1 MEARLKNVVGRS
13 GVTVNGI
20 ALHHSSDTLL
30 QVAGSSI
37 IVSSAGGHDR
47 FEGHLI
53 SQTKQQFTCV
63 AVTACGKYAATGET
77 GHQPAVR
84 LWQLRDEQGNFIGRL
99 IRSMQAHTVSVTI
112 VRFTP
117 DDSTLISIGCQHDA
131 QIITWDWR
139 NGHDLGVGKLMSPVN
154 ALTISF
160 DSSMC
165 VTVGSKSVK
174 YWFLPLASDGM
185 SKRTGLTSRSAIL
198 ADKRNVNFVD
208 ATFCDATNRMVA
220 VTSSGELLEFNGNK
234 KYVKCYSWKESGDF
248 KAICIAKIPE
258 GLLVG
263 CSDGLV
269 RLFCLIGE
277 DLDFL
282 ADLAPPTHLFQD
294 PSNVYESQQLQNHPE
309 DAIFP
314 EPRCLVASTS
324 NATFVVGYADRSL
337 IEFARENKSWSFR
350 RASLGHTG
358 SVNCI
363 EPFPSSSPCL
373 PAGTLITGG
382 ADGTVRFWNFSGE
395 SEDKKEIANILC
407 PSLLKVVYLDEN
419 PDLLID
425 KRNLE
430 SIGPSNEEPA
440 TSSSGVLCT
449 RVTHD
454 GRMMIAGTSA
464 GMLYLIDLS
473 FSDTPI
479 IDVINAHDNDVTSID
494 FSDHATTSSHD
505 QPMFLASGGRD
516 RFVHVFRRIPYS
528 SQFVHCA
535 VLDGHQSAIKS
546 IKFASNNGQLHL
558 YTAATD
564 RSLIIWKLNSFSDQ
578 HSEFTRVQQIS
589 VTSSIGDMTF
599 IKYVEMFVVGGHDRM
614 LRQFDINGKLVREVK
629 GTDDD
634 VAHSGKIQK
643 LAVDHSGSYAISV
656 CSDKYVYVVD
666 LRTGVCLAVL
676 CGFGAPPTDATF
688 SDDFKNV
695 IVTTSNGAI
704 FVWQL
709 AKNLTE
715 RMISAQVR
723 LMEEVTMRT
732 ATPDSLLGSGSE
744 TISSNSFTRPLGA
757 PEFSGSSASLYSD
770 DDDSTRF
777 SSSVRSSRT
786 KRALPNGGHLIGNS
800 SYARVGDSSFSPAV
814 QSAPAVERRTH
825 TNLFSHDQ
833 YETDISET
841 QSDFVSS
848 RRKHRV
854 FSDEDDQDSN
864 LGSGQY
870 LAAPIN
876 DPRRSASP
884 SLYSTPDHLR
894 EYQSSKSMMNLRD
907 VTGGG
912 VRVQTA
918 KELMMSH
925 IASQRNS
932 QSGSSS
938 HLSSTNTPTSGRM
951 KWENMA
957 QSSNNN
963 DWHPSSTVVVPDIH
977 HVSPVMATSMAP
989 PPQHQYGGGYR
1000 NDHHH
1005 APSYP
1010 MPDTTHPPPLAP
1022 RTTSRVLTAAPS
1034 QQALQQ
1040 IQANS
1045 PFRRKSMDR
1054 NSLSKKFLDNGGAQ
1068 PKTVWSP
1075 SALANSGAPRRSN
1088 SNLFAATNL
1097 EVPTT
1102 NLSRRH
1108 TDKQP
1113 QKLRFTTTVQTREI
1127 SLDHESDDDDVITS
1141 TTLHHRRG
1149 QYQRRPSTVTV
1160 DTRDA
1165 DVARRRV
1172 SNSRKS
1178 ERADDLNF
1186 ASSLRS
1192 RSQSPNK
1199 LALSQMINS
1208 RERDT
1213 PSSPS
1218 STTGSSIVGRNLQQR
1233 RRDSDVSYVRS
1244 ATRGRDEMRKS
1255 TDALNKLMAVRSKL
1269 HQSSE
1274 NLRKSTENLALLKNL
1289 EEASNYST
1297 PKSRTRSSSNLRNA
1311 EVLGNMESFGTFDAD
1326 SRMRS
1331 GSTSSLAQSRMMAR
1345 SIGNLNEGLAMEGS
1359 QNTPSQRLAN
1369 TIQMMRKASN
1379 PDLTAP
1385 EQFEDTGSPF
1395 AQRMARG
1402 AVQKKMERYRAKNKS
1417 GSGNV
1422 VGRNQTSEESDSN
1435 NSDMMP
1441 LSINK
1446 RALTAGNRSTT
1457 GSDFSPASSRGS
1469 SSLAMGSGPIGSGLP
1484 SSRRLYDQQRSGGL
1498 SASGTPRRTG
1508 NNYLVTKMSEQM
1520 NKSMEGPDLGSDES
1534 PRSSV
1539 NSHEWQNLMENSQDG
1554 TKNPLICHVQDCM
1567 EQLRIHVDKSLQAK
1581 KLVEDDTTLAIEQK
1595 KIVMCEIDRSIERL
1609 IEKLNPNQVTSKPSD
1624 RSNGNLSG
1632 NDYTPKG
1639 ANIYGILKEN
1649 LSSRQ

>member
-1 MEARLKNVVGRS
+1 MQNETLSYARLKNVVGRS

-20 ALHHSSDTLL
+20 ALHHASDTLL

-37 IVSSAGGHDR
+37 IVSSTATTDR

-53 SQTKQQFTCV
+53 SATKQQFTCV

-84 LWQLRDEQGNFIGRL
+84 LWQLRDDQGNFVGRL
-99 IRSMQAHTVSVTI
+99 VRTMQAHTVSVTI

-117 DDSTLISIGCQHDA
+117 DDSTLISVGCQHDA

-154 ALTISF
+154 AMTISF

-174 YWFLPLASDGM
+174 YWFLPMASDGV

-208 ATFCDATNRMVA
+208 VAFCDTTNRMVA
-220 VTSSGELLEFNGNK
+220 VTSNGEILEFNGNK

-248 KAICIAKIPE
+248 KAVCLARIPE

-269 RLFCLIGE
+269 RLFCLIGD

-282 ADLAPPTHLFQD
+282 ADLAPPTHLFLD
-294 PSNVYESQQLQNHPE
+294 PSNVYEPEQLQNHPE

-314 EPRCLVASTS
+314 EPRCLVASS
-324 NATFVVGYADRSL
+324 SSSSFVVGYSDRSL
-337 IEFARENKSWSFR
+337 IEFARENKTWSFR

-363 EPFPSSSPCL
+363 ESFPSSSPCL
-373 PAGTLITGG
+373 PAGTVITGG
-382 ADGTVRFWNFSGE
+382 ADGTVRFWNFGGE
-395 SEDKKEIANILC
+395 TDDKKDIANILC
-407 PSLLKVVYLDEN
+407 PSLLKVIYLDET
-419 PDLLID
+419 PELLID

-430 SIGPSNEEPA
+430 SIGPSNEEQSSA
-440 TSSSGVLCT
+440 TSGVLCT

-454 GRMMIAGTSA
+454 GRMMIAGTA
-464 GMLYLIDLS
+464 TGMLYLIDLS

-479 IDVINAHDNDVTSID
+479 IDVINAHDTEVASID
-494 FSDHATTSSHD
+494 FSDHAHTTSRD

-528 SQFVHCA
+528 SKFVHCA
-535 VLDGHQSAIKS
+535 VLDGHQASIKS
-546 IKFASNNGQLHL
+546 IKFAAVNGQLHL

-564 RSLIIWKLNSFSDQ
+564 RSLIIWKLDSFSEQ
-578 HSEFTRVQQIS
+578 HCQFTRAQQIS
-589 VTSSIGDMTF
+589 VPSSIGDMEF
-599 IKYVEMFVVGGHDRM
+599 VKYVDSLVVAGHDRM
-614 LRQFDINGKLVREVK
+614 LRQFDINGKPIREVK

-634 VAHSGKIQK
+634 VAHTGKIQK
-643 LAVDHSGSYAISV
+643 VAVDASGSYAISV
-656 CSDKYVYVVD
+656 CSDKFVYVTD
-666 LRTGVCLAVL
+666 LRTGACLAVL

-688 SDDFKNV
+688 SDDFKTV
-695 IVTTSNGAI
+695 LVTTANGAI
-704 FVWQL
+704 FIWQL
-709 AKNLTE
+709 AKNVTE

-744 TISSNSFTRPLGA
+744 TISGDSSSFARPLGA

-770 DDDSTRF
+770 DDSTRF

-786 KRALPNGGHLIGNS
+786 KRSHPNGGHPIGSS

-848 RRKHRV
+848 RRKNRL
-854 FSDEDDQDSN
+854 FSDDDEQDSSH
-864 LGSGQY
+864 GSGQY
-870 LAAPIN
+870 LAAPLTEA
-876 DPRRSASP
+876 RRSASP
-884 SLYSTPDHLR
+884 SLYVPNNDQLR
-894 EYQSSKSMMNLRD
+894 GYQSSKSMMNLRD

-912 VRVQTA
+912 GVRVQTA
-918 KELMMSH
+918 KELMLSH

-938 HLSSTNTPTSGRM
+938 NLTPNTSGRM
-951 KWENMA
+951 KWGDMTPL
-957 QSSNNN
+957 SSSTNNN
-963 DWHPSSTVVVPDIH
+963 DWHPSSTTIDIH
-977 HVSPVMATSMAP
+977 HVSPVMATSIQPYA
-989 PPQHQYGGGYR
+989 YR
-1000 NDHHH
+1000 NEHH
-1005 APSYP
+1005 ASPYNL
-1010 MPDTTHPPPLAP
+1010 PDSTHPPPLAP
-1022 RTTSRVLTAAPS
+1022 RTTSRVVLSTAPS
-1034 QQALQQ
+1034 HQALQQ
-1040 IQANS
+1040 IQANSS

-1054 NSLSKKFLDNGGAQ
+1054 NSLSKKFLENGGAQ

-1075 SALANSGAPRRSN
+1075 SSLANAGAPRRSN
-1088 SNLFAATNL
+1088 SNLFAAVNSETAT
-1097 EVPTT
+1097 PMT
-1102 NLSRRH
+1102 NLSRR
-1108 TDKQP
+1108 P
-1113 QKLRFTTTVQTREI
+1113 
-1127 SLDHESDDDDVITS
+1127 
-1141 TTLHHRRG
+1141 
-1149 QYQRRPSTVTV
+1149 
-1160 DTRDA
+1160 
-1165 DVARRRV
+1165 
-1172 SNSRKS
+1172 
-1178 ERADDLNF
+1178 DDLNLNLNVNS
-1186 ASSLRS
+1186 ALRS

-1199 LALSQMINS
+1199 LALSQMIGS
-1208 RERDT
+1208 RGDT

-1218 STTGSSIVGRNLQQR
+1218 STGGSIVGAARGIQQR

-1289 EEASNYST
+1289 EEAAASQGT
-1297 PKSRTRSSSNLRNA
+1297 PKTRTRSSSNLRNA
-1311 EVLGNMESFGTFDAD
+1311 EALGNMESFGTFDAD
-1326 SRMRS
+1326 SRMKS
-1331 GSTSSLAQSRMMAR
+1331 GSTSSLAHSRMMAR
-1345 SIGNLNEGLAMEGS
+1345 SIGNLNDSLAMEGS
-1359 QNTPSQRLAN
+1359 MSNNYDSPSKRLAN
-1369 TIQMMRKASN
+1369 TIQMMKKASN

-1395 AQRMARG
+1395 AMRMHRG
-1402 AVQKKMERYRAKNKS
+1402 AVQKKMDRYRAKNKS
-1417 GSGNV
+1417 GLAG
-1422 VGRNQTSEESDSN
+1422 GRNQTSEESDSN

-1446 RALTAGNRSTT
+1446 RALAAGNRSTT
-1457 GSDFSPASSRGS
+1457 ASECSPVSSRGS
-1469 SSLAMGSGPIGSGLP
+1469 SSLASGPIGSGLP
-1484 SSRRLYDQQRSGGL
+1484 SSRRMYDQQRSGL
-1498 SASGTPRRTG
+1498 SATSTPRRTG
-1508 NNYLVTKMSEQM
+1508 NNYLVTKLSEQM

-1539 NSHEWQNLMENSQDG
+1539 NSQEWQNLMENSQDG
-1554 TKNPLICHVQDCM
+1554 TRNPLICHVQDCM

-1581 KLVEDDTTLAIEQK
+1581 KLVEDDTTLAMEQK
-1595 KIVMCEIDRSIERL
+1595 KIVMCEIDRSIERM
-1609 IEKLNPNQVTSKPSD
+1609 IEKLAPPSLSKPS
-1624 RSNGNLSG
+1624 NG

>member
-1 MEARLKNVVGRS
+1 MPMIICAR
-13 GVTVNGI
+13 
-20 ALHHSSDTLL
+20 
-30 QVAGSSI
+30 
-37 IVSSAGGHDR
+37 
-47 FEGHLI
+47 
-53 SQTKQQFTCV
+53 
-63 AVTACGKYAATGET
+63 
-77 GHQPAVR
+77 
-84 LWQLRDEQGNFIGRL
+84 
-99 IRSMQAHTVSVTI
+99 
-112 VRFTP
+112 
-117 DDSTLISIGCQHDA
+117 
-131 QIITWDWR
+131 
-139 NGHDLGVGKLMSPVN
+139 
-154 ALTISF
+154 
-160 DSSMC
+160 
-165 VTVGSKSVK
+165 
-174 YWFLPLASDGM
+174 
-185 SKRTGLTSRSAIL
+185 
-198 ADKRNVNFVD
+198 
-208 ATFCDATNRMVA
+208 
-220 VTSSGELLEFNGNK
+220 
-234 KYVKCYSWKESGDF
+234 
-248 KAICIAKIPE
+248 
-258 GLLVG
+258 
-263 CSDGLV
+263 
-269 RLFCLIGE
+269 
-277 DLDFL
+277 
-282 ADLAPPTHLFQD
+282 
-294 PSNVYESQQLQNHPE
+294 
-309 DAIFP
+309 
-314 EPRCLVASTS
+314 
-324 NATFVVGYADRSL
+324 
-337 IEFARENKSWSFR
+337 
-350 RASLGHTG
+350 
-358 SVNCI
+358 
-363 EPFPSSSPCL
+363 
-373 PAGTLITGG
+373 
-382 ADGTVRFWNFSGE
+382 
-395 SEDKKEIANILC
+395 
-407 PSLLKVVYLDEN
+407 
-419 PDLLID
+419 
-425 KRNLE
+425 
-430 SIGPSNEEPA
+430 
-440 TSSSGVLCT
+440 
-449 RVTHD
+449 
-454 GRMMIAGTSA
+454 
-464 GMLYLIDLS
+464 
-473 FSDTPI
+473 
-479 IDVINAHDNDVTSID
+479 
-494 FSDHATTSSHD
+494 
-505 QPMFLASGGRD
+505 
-516 RFVHVFRRIPYS
+516 
-528 SQFVHCA
+528 
-535 VLDGHQSAIKS
+535 
-546 IKFASNNGQLHL
+546 
-558 YTAATD
+558 
-564 RSLIIWKLNSFSDQ
+564 
-578 HSEFTRVQQIS
+578 
-589 VTSSIGDMTF
+589 
-599 IKYVEMFVVGGHDRM
+599 
-614 LRQFDINGKLVREVK
+614 
-629 GTDDD
+629 
-634 VAHSGKIQK
+634 
-643 LAVDHSGSYAISV
+643 
-656 CSDKYVYVVD
+656 
-666 LRTGVCLAVL
+666 
-676 CGFGAPPTDATF
+676 
-688 SDDFKNV
+688 
-695 IVTTSNGAI
+695 
-704 FVWQL
+704 
-709 AKNLTE
+709 
-715 RMISAQVR
+715 
-723 LMEEVTMRT
+723 
-732 ATPDSLLGSGSE
+732 
-744 TISSNSFTRPLGA
+744 
-757 PEFSGSSASLYSD
+757 
-770 DDDSTRF
+770 
-777 SSSVRSSRT
+777 
-786 KRALPNGGHLIGNS
+786 
-800 SYARVGDSSFSPAV
+800 SFSPAV

-848 RRKHRV
+848 RRKNRI

-870 LAAPIN
+870 LAAPLN
-876 DPRRSASP
+876 DARRSASP
-884 SLYSTPDHLR
+884 SLYVPPEHLR
-894 EYQSSKSMMNLRD
+894 GYQSSKSMMNLRD

-938 HLSSTNTPTSGRM
+938 HLSSTNTSGRM
-951 KWENMA
+951 KWGDMP

-963 DWHPSSTVVVPDIH
+963 DWHPSSTVDIH

-989 PPQHQYGGGYR
+989 PHHQQQYGGYR
-1000 NDHHH
+1000 DHG
-1005 APSYP
+1005 PSYP
-1010 MPDTTHPPPLAP
+1010 MPDSTHPPPLAP

-1040 IQANS
+1040 IQASS

-1054 NSLSKKFLDNGGAQ
+1054 NSLSKKFLENGGTQ

-1075 SALANSGAPRRSN
+1075 SALATSGAPRRSN

-1097 EVPTT
+1097 EVPSTTT

-1127 SLDHESDDDDVITS
+1127 SLDDDVVDSDDDDVITS
-1141 TTLHHRRG
+1141 TTFEPKSRARIG
-1149 QYQRRPSTVTV
+1149 NRRPSTVTV

-1172 SNSRKS
+1172 ASTTRKT

-1208 RERDT
+1208 RDT

-1218 STTGSSIVGRNLQQR
+1218 STAGSSIVGRGLQGQR

-1297 PKSRTRSSSNLRNA
+1297 PKTRTRSSSNLRNG
-1311 EVLGNMESFGTFDAD
+1311 EILGNMESFGTFDAD

-1345 SIGNLNEGLAMEGS
+1345 SIGNLNDGLAMEGS
-1359 QNTPSQRLAN
+1359 NVNSPSQRMAN

-1402 AVQKKMERYRAKNKS
+1402 AVQKKMERYRAKNKT
-1417 GSGNV
+1417 GNV

-1484 SSRRLYDQQRSGGL
+1484 SSRRLYDQQRSGL
-1498 SASGTPRRTG
+1498 SSSSTPRRTG
-1508 NNYLVTKMSEQM
+1508 NNYLVAKMSEQM

-1595 KIVMCEIDRSIERL
+1595 KIVMCEIDRSIERM
-1609 IEKLNPNQVTSKPSD
+1609 IEKLAPNQVSSIKSND
-1624 RSNGNLSG
+1624 RSNGNSMSVG